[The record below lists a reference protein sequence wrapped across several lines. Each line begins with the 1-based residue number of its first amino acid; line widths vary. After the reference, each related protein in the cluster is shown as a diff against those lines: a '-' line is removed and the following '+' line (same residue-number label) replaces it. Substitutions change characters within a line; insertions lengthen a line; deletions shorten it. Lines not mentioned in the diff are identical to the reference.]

1 MTEDHKT
8 WFVALLFLIMNAS
21 YANQTQ
27 DTSKP
32 TAIEQQ
38 KNETSAKEDKSVDN
52 SKKESES
59 EEDDESEDETEE
71 DEEDTEN
78 TDAIS
83 QNKAVEQNNVVA
95 KPTIMPKPVE
105 KIIVCGIELGRTT
118 INELEGKHKP
128 TAILYSPKKYN
139 IPAINWK
146 IYLFDPN
153 DFGTKEFPLGSLHV
167 TCNEAGI
174 IHGIRIKI
182 PGRMFDDVKQKY
194 INKQFELIKEEQ
206 KDGINTIA
214 YKSTDKTV
222 ILEKSEKNFFVGYYD
237 DVFKKA
243 IDSTSSTQ
251 NTAINSEESKK
262 TENADKP
269 NKKKETTKYES
280 DGIDDLKPLGIVIG
294 ATTEKELKSK
304 YKIEYEFTEYG
315 YPKILGYEFEKEK
328 LKMLSLDAS
337 DFDAKKAPQNAIVI
351 IDKKG
356 VVTAI
361 FLDYPK
367 DHFKNMSKRLSKKYS
382 VIGKGKNYIKC
393 KAKKY
398 IVFSLVNNDKTLLEY
413 RSNEWNKFNDKY
425 LSRAQNPDPYGIELG
440 KTTENEIRFKYQVV
454 NEFMTNKNGIPQGS
468 WKDPYF
474 HLFRLSDN
482 PQIFGAPNLKIL
494 LLEPDAFSNE
504 NLPVKRVSVA
514 FDERKKASVVSVV
527 YPREIVDY
535 LRKSLSKKYQVSND
549 KSWKFLDRYILYK
562 APNTTIGLF
571 FEPKIKHQDISFLK
585 WLIADTESLSSYD
598 CAAVNYCLDDLL
610 NKYKRW
616 IKENDQKVQN
626 LL

>member
-1 MTEDHKT
+1 MVGKIIEDQKFKV
-8 WFVALLFLIMNAS
+8 WFVALLFLIINVS
-21 YANQTQ
+21 HANQTQ
-27 DTSKP
+27 DTPKP

-52 SKKESES
+52 SKEESES

-71 DEEDTEN
+71 DEEDIEN
-78 TDAIS
+78 TDATS
-83 QNKAVEQNNVVA
+83 QNKTVEQNNIVA
-95 KPTIMPKPVE
+95 KPIVMPKPVE

-118 INELEGKHKP
+118 IKELEAKHKP
-128 TAILYSPKKYN
+128 IKIVYSSKKYE
-139 IPAINWK
+139 IPTDWK
-146 IYLFDPN
+146 GYSFDPN
-153 DFGTKEFPLGSLHV
+153 DFGTKELPLGKLSV
-167 TCNEAGI
+167 ISNESGT
-174 IHGIRIKI
+174 IHKIKI
-182 PGRMFDDVKQKY
+182 EIPARMFDDVKQKY
-194 INKQFELIKEEQ
+194 VNKQFELIKEEQ
-206 KDGINTIA
+206 KDGINTIE

-222 ILEKSEKNFFVGYYD
+222 ILEKSEKSFTVIYSD
-237 DVFKKA
+237 DEFKKA
-243 IDSTSSTQ
+243 IDSTSYTQ

-262 TENADKP
+262 TENSDKS
-269 NKKKETTKYES
+269 NGKKGITKSES

-294 ATTEKELKSK
+294 STTEKGLKSK
-304 YKIEYEFTEYG
+304 YKIEMESTEYG
-315 YPKILGYEFEKEK
+315 SSKIFGSEKFK
-328 LKMLSLDAS
+328 VLSLDTS
-337 DFDAKKAPQNAIVI
+337 DFEDKKAPQKIGI
-351 IDKKG
+351 TIDKKG

-367 DHFKNMSKRLSKKYS
+367 DHFKNISKRLSKKYS

-393 KAKKY
+393 KAKTY
-398 IVFSLVNNDKTLLEY
+398 IVFSAVNDTTTLEY
-413 RSNEWNKFNDKY
+413 RSNEWDKFEAKY
-425 LSRAQNPDPYGIELG
+425 RSKAQNLDPYGIELG

-454 NEFMTNKNGIPQGS
+454 NEFITDKNGTPQGS

-494 LLEPDAFSNE
+494 LLEPNAFNSE

-514 FDERKKASVVSVV
+514 FDERKKVSVVSIV
-527 YPREIVDY
+527 YPREIINY

-549 KSWKFLDRYILYK
+549 KSWKLLDRYVLYK

-571 FEPKIKHQDISFLK
+571 FEPKIKHQDLSFLK
-585 WLIADTESLSSYD
+585 WLITDTESLSSYD
-598 CAAVNYCLDDLL
+598 YAAVNYCLDDLL